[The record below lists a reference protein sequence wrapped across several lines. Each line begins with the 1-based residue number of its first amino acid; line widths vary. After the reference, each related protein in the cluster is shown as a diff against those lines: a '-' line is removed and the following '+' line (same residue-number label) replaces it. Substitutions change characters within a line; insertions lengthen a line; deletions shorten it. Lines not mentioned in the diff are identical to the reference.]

1 MPKINVLD
9 PSVFNMISAG
19 EVVERPASVVKE
31 LVENSIDAGAT
42 SIDIDVEEG
51 GLKRIQISDDGVGIE
66 KADMRTAFLPH
77 ATSKLSRIADL
88 DTLSSLGFR
97 GEALASIASVSEV
110 TLISR
115 AKNSESANRISL
127 SGGKVVEEREDSR
140 AAGTLISVNN
150 LFFNTPARLKFMKT
164 AAAEQKAVVST
175 VQKLILANPEVSI
188 SLFSG
193 DETLVSHEG
202 GSLLD
207 AIISVYGI
215 ETADKLVKVDY
226 AQAGVQVKG
235 YISPTD
241 FTKPTRTWQT
251 YIVNGRAVENKDISL
266 AIDKAYEGRLVKHNY
281 PVAILEILMPFDE
294 VDINVHPRKSE
305 VRFRNKNFA
314 FSAIYHAIGETLD
327 KFGIDVSFAEKAD
340 KKVDIPD
347 DFTALYGE
355 NRPATDF
362 GYRPRVD
369 YGGLNLSAI
378 KNAGMR
384 NVSEGQ
390 IGAYKTIKTEP
401 SDELYSS
408 QDSSSDLYNVSA
420 DNAVENAE
428 NSTEKTAEY
437 TEQSIF
443 DNGGFANSSLTQGK
457 FDGKIVGQIFDTYI
471 VVERDGFVYIID
483 QHAAH
488 ERVLYEKIANRLKP
502 EFVQQL
508 LIPFRFRLTE
518 EESEYMD
525 KIIPNLNEMGFQVE
539 EKYGSYFIYAVPEPV
554 AKMDLNAFL
563 NGLFKNMLSEQ
574 ELTLLD
580 IVKNNVCQ
588 QACKA
593 AIKGGDALSRE
604 QIGELIVGLMDE
616 NGKLPDKCP
625 HGRPAIVA
633 FTKKDV
639 EKMFKRIV

>member
-42 SIDIDVEEG
+42 SIDINIEEG
-51 GLKRIQISDDGVGIE
+51 GLKRIQISDDGVGI
-66 KADMRTAFLPH
+66 ARDDLRTAFLPH
-77 ATSKLSRIADL
+77 ATSKLTRISDL
-88 DTLSSLGFR
+88 DTLASLGFR

-110 TLISR
+110 TLVSR
-115 AKNSESANRISL
+115 AQNSECANRITL

-140 AAGTLISVNN
+140 AVGTLITVDN

-164 AAAEQKAVVST
+164 AAAEQKAIVSI
-175 VQKLILANPEVSI
+175 VQKLILANPEISI

-193 DETLVSHEG
+193 DDTLLSHEG
-202 GSLLD
+202 GSLFD
-207 AIISVYGI
+207 AITSIYGI

-226 AQAGVQVKG
+226 AQTGVQVKG
-235 YISPTD
+235 YISRTD

-251 YIVNGRAVENKDISL
+251 YIVNGRAVENKDLSL
-266 AIDKAYEGRLVKHNY
+266 AIDKSYEGRLVKHNY
-281 PVAILEILMPFDE
+281 PVAILEIIMPFDE

-305 VRFRNKNFA
+305 VRFRNKNWA

-327 KFGIDVSFAEKAD
+327 KLAVDVSFAPQIEENAEKETVFD
-340 KKVDIPD
+340 VSSI
-347 DFTALYGE
+347 
-355 NRPATDF
+355 PATDF
-362 GYRPRVD
+362 GYRPSRNTGIYNA
-369 YGGLNLSAI
+369 YGGAFSSA
-378 KNAGMR
+378 KTAD
-384 NVSEGQ
+384 SP
-390 IGAYKTIKTEP
+390 IGSYKMTKEDGSLYGPKTENHDFIDDFVNNSAYTAEIDNSEQEK
-401 SDELYSS
+401 SDEY
-408 QDSSSDLYNVSA
+408 
-420 DNAVENAE
+420 
-428 NSTEKTAEY
+428 K
-437 TEQSIF
+437 EQSMF
-443 DNGGFANSSLTQGK
+443 DDKDFANSSEGEK
-457 FDGKIVGQIFDTYI
+457 RFDGKIVGQIFSTYL

-488 ERVLYEKIANRLKP
+488 ERVLYEKIAGRMQP
-502 EFVQQL
+502 EYVQQL
-508 LIPFRFRLTE
+508 LLPYKFKLTE

-525 KIIPNLNEMGFQVE
+525 KIIPNLNKMGFHIGE
-539 EKYGSYFIYAVPEPV
+539 DGGSYYVFAVPEPV
-554 AKMDLNAFL
+554 ARMDMGEFL
-563 NGLFKNMLSEQ
+563 NGIFKNMLSEQ
-574 ELTLLD
+574 ELSLLD

-604 QIGELIVGLMDE
+604 QIEELIVGIMDE
-616 NGKLPDKCP
+616 EGKLPDKCP